1 MLIQGSNKRLN
12 MKTHLLFIGGSKNEL
27 SEFLDALGRVP
38 EDDGFKCTYA
48 LSVAQSLEMLKYLVP
63 DQIFLNDVVPED
75 DCRHFMSVV
84 ALRPKLES
92 TKIHL
97 YGGDESIANKLG
109 IQGCIRK
116 CETTEELT
124 LLLTP
129 ILAHGKL
136 LMH

>member
-1 MLIQGSNKRLN
+1 

-27 SEFLDALGRVP
+27 SEFLEALGRVP

-63 DQIFLNDVVPED
+63 EHIFLNDVVPED
-75 DCRHFMSVV
+75 ECREFMSII
-84 ALRPKLES
+84 ALRPKLEL

-97 YGGDESIANKLG
+97 YGGNETIANELG
-109 IQGCIRK
+109 IPDCIRK
-116 CETTEELT
+116 CETTEALT

-129 ILAHGKL
+129 ILAHEEIAGT
-136 LMH
+136 LMGNTEHD